1 MPDLRLVVTLGDP
14 AGIGPE
20 IVLRALQSPTVKERC
35 CPAVVG
41 HLPTLQRCAQAIGL
55 GGVEL
60 VAIEEPAQAQKYP
73 GRIAVIP
80 VEVPGLEGFQPGK
93 VQAVCGRAAEA
104 FVRRA
109 CELGLAGAADA
120 ITTAP
125 IHKEALRAAGSP
137 HVGHT
142 EMLADYLGA
151 PEPLTLF
158 LTGKLRIFF
167 LSRHL
172 SLRQALDFI
181 TRERVLQTLRRV
193 HRAMTE
199 FGFPAPRIAV
209 AALNPH
215 ASDGGL
221 FGDEEAQHLSPAI
234 AQAQAEGIDAVGPLS
249 ADSVFH
255 QALEGHYD
263 CVLSLYHDQGHIA
276 AKTRDFHGTV
286 TATLGLPVL
295 RTSVD
300 HGTAFDIAWQGKAN
314 PASLEAAILAAVDL
328 LAQRKEIAKR
338 EFGEEKDVVA
348 LQTGLGGNEGPVQG
362 VVGA

>member
-1 MPDLRLVVTLGDP
+1 V
-14 AGIGPE
+14 
-20 IVLRALQSPTVKERC
+20 
-35 CPAVVG
+35 
-41 HLPTLQRCAQAIGL
+41 
-55 GGVEL
+55 
-60 VAIEEPAQAQKYP
+60 
-73 GRIAVIP
+73 
-80 VEVPGLEGFQPGK
+80 
-93 VQAVCGRAAEA
+93 
-104 FVRRA
+104 
-109 CELGLAGAADA
+109 DA

-125 IHKEALRAAGSP
+125 IHKEALRAAGVP

-172 SLRQALDFI
+172 SLRQAIDFI
-181 TRERVLQTLRRV
+181 TRERVRHTIQTV

-199 FGFPAPRIAV
+199 FGFPTPRIAV

-221 FGDEEAQHLSPAI
+221 FGNEEAEHLSPAV
-234 AQAQAEGIDAVGPLS
+234 ADARAAGIDAVGPVG

-255 QALEGHYD
+255 QALEGQYD

-276 AKTRDFHGTV
+276 AKTRDFYGTV

-314 PASLEAAILAAVDL
+314 PASMEAAILAAVDL
-328 LAQRKEIAKR
+328 LAQRR
-338 EFGEEKDVVA
+338 GRPD
-348 LQTGLGGNEGPVQG
+348 
-362 VVGA
+362 